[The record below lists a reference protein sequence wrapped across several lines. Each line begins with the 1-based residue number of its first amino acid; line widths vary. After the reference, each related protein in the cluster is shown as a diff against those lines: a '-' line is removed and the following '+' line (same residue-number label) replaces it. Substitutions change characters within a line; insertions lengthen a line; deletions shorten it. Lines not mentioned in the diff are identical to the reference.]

1 METQVWNGSSE
12 AAKFAKEANPE
23 CTSSHEHTK
32 TTTTSRR
39 NGLPR

>member
-12 AAKFAKEANPE
+12 AAKFAEEANPE
-23 CTSSHEHTK
+23 RTSSREHTK
-32 TTTTSRR
+32 TTTSSRG